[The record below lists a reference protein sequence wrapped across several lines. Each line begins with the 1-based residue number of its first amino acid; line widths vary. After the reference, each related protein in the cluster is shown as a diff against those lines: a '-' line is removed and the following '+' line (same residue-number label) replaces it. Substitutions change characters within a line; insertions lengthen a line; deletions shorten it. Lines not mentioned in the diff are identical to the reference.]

1 MNFAGFEKA
10 GTHKAIDRMQDNYQ
24 LPKEGGL
31 IPGAEPEDIIC
42 RYEKIRTRVFKT
54 ETEGA
59 EYIAEAI
66 VSDIRRKQ
74 AGGKP
79 FVLVVTSGKSPL
91 GVYRRLIEKRRKG
104 EVSFDNVVIFSL
116 DEVYPIKSEHQ
127 LSQSYKL
134 RDEFIGHIDIRP
146 ENVYMI
152 DASIPIESVHE
163 YCRRYEAKIAEF
175 GGIDMAVLG
184 VGPKGQAGYNEAG
197 TFYNTRTRL
206 VAMSNTSRK
215 KIADQFFGSENAPT
229 KAITMGIGTI
239 LGARRILMPAW
250 GEEKAWIVNRIVE
263 GEITQ
268 ELPASYLQGHPDIEI
283 VADGNAAEELTRFK
297 TPWLVG
303 TCDWAPKFIRKAVIW
318 LSQKVDKPVLKLTYK
333 DYTDNSLGQLLDS
346 AGTFDSVNIR
356 VFNDLQHTI
365 TGWPGGKPN
374 ADDSTRPERSTP
386 FPKRVVIFSPHP
398 DDDVI
403 SMGGTFC
410 RLVEQGHDVHVA
422 YQTSGNFAV
431 YDDMVLM
438 TLDTAREC
446 GFPNRY
452 DEVKALIRSKKN
464 GEPEPV
470 DLRALKSGIRRGEAK
485 AACREFGLDDQTH
498 CHFLNLPFYETGGL
512 KKGQLS
518 KADIDMTVDLLRRI
532 KPHQIY
538 AAGDL
543 SDPHGTHRVCIEAVL
558 GALKACGND
567 AWISEC
573 NLWLYRGAWQEWDL
587 DMVDMAVPLSPDE
600 VIKKRHAIY
609 RHISQKDIVPFPG
622 EDAREFWQRAEDRT
636 QHTASVYDELGMAEY
651 QAIEV
656 FVKLK
661 PKQFI

>member
-1 MNFAGFEKA
+1 MK
-10 GTHKAIDRMQDNYQ
+10 DNYQ
-24 LPKEGGL
+24 LPGEGGL
-31 IPGAEPEDIIC
+31 IPGADPEDMIS
-42 RYEKIRTRVFKT
+42 RWEKIRTRVVAT

-59 EYIAEAI
+59 EYIASEIA
-66 VSDIRRKQ
+66 S
-74 AGGKP
+74 A
-79 FVLVVTSGKSPL
+79 
-91 GVYRRLIEKRRKG
+91 IEKRRAAGGNYVMVLSNGQSPVGIYKHLLEMHRRG
-104 EVSFDNVVIFSL
+104 AVSFANVVVFDI
-116 DEVYPIKSEHQ
+116 DELYPITPEHHKSRNYE
-127 LSQSYKL
+127 L
-134 RDEFIGHIDIRP
+134 RDAFLDHIDIRP
-146 ENVYMI
+146 ENIRLI
-152 DASIPIESVHE
+152 DGTVPPAEVGA
-163 YCRRYEAKIAEF
+163 YCRRLEADIAAV
-175 GGIDMAVLG
+175 GGIDLALFG
-184 VGPKGQAGYNEAG
+184 VGVAGQVGHNEAG

-206 VAMSNTSRK
+206 VAMSNASRK
-215 KIADQFFGSENAPT
+215 SVADSFFGAGDAPS

-239 LGARRILMPAW
+239 LGARRIIVPAW
-250 GEEKAWIVNRIVE
+250 GEDKADAIARIVE
-263 GEITQ
+263 GEITPDI
-268 ELPASYLQGHPDIEI
+268 PASYLQSHSDLEI
-283 VADGNAAEELTRFK
+283 VVDRHAAEHLTRFR

-303 TCDWAPKFIRKAVIW
+303 TCDWKPKFIRKAVIW
-318 LSQKVDKPVLKLTYK
+318 LSQKVGKPVLKLTYK

-346 AGTFDSVNIR
+346 AGTFDSVNIK

-374 ADDSTRPERSTP
+374 ADDSTRPERSKP

-452 DEVKALIRSKKN
+452 DEVKALIAAKKN
-464 GEPEPV
+464 GESEPV
-470 DLRALKSGIRRGEAK
+470 ELRALKSGMRRGEAK
-485 AACREFGLDDQTH
+485 AACREFGLDDATH

-512 KKGQLS
+512 KKNELG
-518 KADIDMTVDLLRRI
+518 KADIDIIVKLLRDI
-532 KPHQIY
+532 EPHQIY

-558 GALKACGND
+558 GALKVCAAD
-567 AWISEC
+567 KWIGEC

-600 VIKKRHAIY
+600 VVKKRHAIF

-636 QHTASVYDELGMAEY
+636 QHTARVYDALGMAEY

-661 PKQFI
+661 PNHF

>member
-1 MNFAGFEKA
+1 
-10 GTHKAIDRMQDNYQ
+10 MQDNYQ

-42 RYEKIRTRVFKT
+42 RYEKIRTRVART

-59 EYIAEAI
+59 EYAADVISEEIKLKNA
-66 VSDIRRKQ
+66 Q
-74 AGGKP
+74 GKP
-79 FVLVVTSGKSPL
+79 YVMVLSAGKSPV
-91 GVYRRLIEKRRKG
+91 GIYRRLVEKYQAG
-104 EVSFDNVVIFSL
+104 EVSFAGVVVFGL
-116 DEVYPIKSEHQ
+116 DELYPIRPEHQ
-127 LSQSYKL
+127 QSQSYKL
-134 RDEFIGHIDIRP
+134 HDRFLNHIDIRP
-146 ENVYMI
+146 ENVYMP
-152 DASIPIESVHE
+152 DASIPIDAVHK
-163 YCRRYEAKIAEF
+163 YCMEYEAKIQEF
-175 GGIDMAVLG
+175 GGADLALLG
-184 VGPKGQAGYNEAG
+184 VGTKGEIGYNEPG

-206 VAMSNTSRK
+206 VAMSNSSRK
-215 KIADQFFGSENAPT
+215 RVSDQFYGSDNAPS
-229 KAITMGIGTI
+229 KAITMGVGTI
-239 LGARRILMPAW
+239 LSSRRVIIPAW
-250 GEEKAWIVNRIVE
+250 GEEKAWIVGRIVE

-268 ELPASYLQGHPDIEI
+268 DLPASYLQSHPNLEI
-283 VADGNAAEELTRFK
+283 VADENAAEELTRFR

-346 AGTFDSVNIR
+346 AGTFDSVNIK

-374 ADDSTRPERSTP
+374 ADDSTRPERSKP

-452 DEVKALIRSKKN
+452 DEIKALIKSKKN

-470 DLRALKSGIRRGEAK
+470 ELRALKSGMRRAEAK

-512 KKGQLS
+512 KKGELS
-518 KADIDMTVDLLRRI
+518 KADLDIIVDLLREI

-558 GALKACGND
+558 GALKVCRND
-567 AWISEC
+567 AWIDEC

-636 QHTASVYDELGMAEY
+636 QHTAEVYDKLGMAEY

-661 PKQFI
+661 PTQFI

>member
-1 MNFAGFEKA
+1 MK
-10 GTHKAIDRMQDNYQ
+10 DNYQ
-24 LPKEGGL
+24 LPSEGGL
-31 IPGAEPEDIIC
+31 IPGADPEDMIS
-42 RYEKIRTRVFKT
+42 RWEKVPTRVVAS

-59 EYIAEAI
+59 AYIADTIAAEIEA
-66 VSDIRRKQ
+66 RR
-74 AGGKP
+74 AEGRP
-79 FVLVVTSGKSPL
+79 YVMALSRGKSCV
-91 GVYRRLIEKRRKG
+91 GVYRRLVEMHRRG
-104 EVSFDNVVIFSL
+104 EVSFAGVVALGL
-116 DEVYPIKSEHQ
+116 DELYPIAPEHHKSQGH
-127 LSQSYKL
+127 KL
-134 RDEFIGHIDIRP
+134 RDEFLSHIDIDPKSVRLIDGTTP
-146 ENVYMI
+146 PVYVS
-152 DASIPIESVHE
+152 AW
-163 YCRRYEAKIAEF
+163 CRDWEAQIARD
-175 GGIDMAVLG
+175 GGIDLALLG
-184 VGPKGQAGYNEAG
+184 VGTGGQLGYNEAG
-197 TFYNTRTRL
+197 AFHNTRTRL
-206 VAMSNTSRK
+206 VAMSNASRK
-215 KIADQFFGSENAPT
+215 RVADDFYGLEGTPS
-229 KAITMGIGTI
+229 KAITMGIGTVMS
-239 LGARRILMPAW
+239 ARRVIVPAW
-250 GEEKAWIVNRIVE
+250 GEGKAGAIARVVE
-263 GEITQ
+263 GEVSQ
-268 ELPASYLQGHPDIEI
+268 ETPASYLQGHQRVEI
-283 VADGNAAEELTRFK
+283 VVDRNAAEQLTRLR

-303 TCDWAPKFIRKAVIW
+303 TCDWQPKFIRKAVIW
-318 LSQKVDKPVLKLTYK
+318 LSQKVGKPVLKLTYK

-346 AGTFDSVNIR
+346 AGTFDAVNIK

-374 ADDSTRPERSTP
+374 ADDSTRPERSVP

-452 DEVKALIRSKKN
+452 DEVKAVIAAKRN
-464 GEPEPV
+464 GEPEPPV
-470 DLRALKSGIRRGEAK
+470 LRELKSGMRRGEAK
-485 AACREFGLDDQTH
+485 AACREFGLNDATQ

-512 KKGQLS
+512 KKSGLTQ
-518 KADIDMTVDLLRRI
+518 ADIDIIVKLLRDI
-532 KPHQIY
+532 EPHQIY

-558 GALKACGND
+558 GALKQCRD
-567 AWISEC
+567 DRWIEEC

-600 VIKKRHAIY
+600 VVKKRHAIY

-622 EDAREFWQRAEDRT
+622 EDTREFWQRAEDRT
-636 QHTASVYDELGMAEY
+636 QHTARVYDALGMAEY

-661 PKQFI
+661 ANQLIK